1 MPSCCKLNFL
11 LNETNLSSLRQ
22 LEIDLLAKIGFTEKS
37 KIFIFSPR
45 GSICISN
52 CSARRDESIDANM
65 SSLAH
70 LELEIELLQ
79 VSLHFGAGPVSSQNE
94 TFTKMLILKI
104 LILALQPAVNIFNIG
119 SLATFY

>member
-1 MPSCCKLNFL
+1 MPSSCKLNFPS
-11 LNETNLSSLRQ
+11 NETNLSTLRQ
-22 LEIDLLAKIGFTEKS
+22 LELDLLAKIGFTEKS

-65 SSLAH
+65 SSVAH

-94 TFTKMLILKI
+94 TFTKMFILNI
-104 LILALQPAVNIFNIG
+104 LILALQPAFNTFNIG
-119 SLATFY
+119 TLATFY